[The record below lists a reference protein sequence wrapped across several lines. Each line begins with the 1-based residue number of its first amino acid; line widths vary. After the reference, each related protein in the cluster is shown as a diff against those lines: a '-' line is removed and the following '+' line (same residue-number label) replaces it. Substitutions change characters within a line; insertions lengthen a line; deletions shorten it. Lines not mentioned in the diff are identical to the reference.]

1 MSLEHQ
7 SPSLRHFVSRAQRTG
22 SLMVVCVVIWAVSG
36 GGGFW
41 PAWVILVGG
50 LLIARQAYRTF
61 VTAPEWRE

>member
-1 MSLEHQ
+1 
-7 SPSLRHFVSRAQRTG
+7 
-22 SLMVVCVVIWAVSG
+22 MVVCVVIWAVSG